1 MAQNT
6 GTTKVYCNNH
16 LRDVLYY
23 CELTDAQRA
32 EADDTLDYLAQEER
46 ECREFYIY
54 RGRLYCD
61 EDFMA
66 VHNSFYNPRPPEY
79 MLPYDGYLTD
89 TFFSAVLM
97 RYPKDDCG
105 DIDTEHVVM
114 ATAIAG

>member
-1 MAQNT
+1 MTQNT

-16 LRDVLYY
+16 KRDILYY
-23 CELTDAQRA
+23 HELTDAQRT
-32 EADDTLDYLAQEER
+32 EMDNHLDFLTQEER

-54 RGRLYCD
+54 RGQVYCD

-66 VHNSFYNPRPPEY
+66 VHNHFHNPNPPDWMKEF
-79 MLPYDGYLTD
+79 DGYLTD

-97 RYPKDDCG
+97 RYPKGDYG